1 MASGSALAELW
12 QPTTLVSHPSPVPA
26 ELARHAALA
35 ATAFSTTKN
44 STVSVGESY
53 KISSDS
59 RALRRVK
66 GPLPI
71 ILAGNALNLVQPESQ
86 RLIQSFPLS
95 SAEVASCAPLT
106 LLRSIP
112 GSPCLRTTYVAI
124 QSHTPAKSRTAAVTA
139 THQLRAYV
147 EQLSAKGKES
157 VEVHVRKESLSLSQ
171 PVRLIH
177 ALADGR
183 LVLTH
188 PDDSLSILASFPII
202 SDDQASISDAPSTAL
217 QLIHTLDATQSQ
229 PQQQRCHLYV
239 NLLDARSAKHLIA
252 RSSKIEQAAL
262 LALRVAVTSH
272 SSITDDHASSI
283 SKKKKRSKRSKNDS
297 SSKDGPVGDADQDEA
312 ALAGSATPAL
322 GVPSGP
328 LTLELTAFVKSF
340 DGAVQSAISTVKLG
354 SITVPSVSNAKH
366 VLDVQL
372 HPHGRLVI
380 LTIHGHLTS
389 LTLGTCSSSE
399 PVLSNINTISMP
411 ALAPASNARPC
422 SSSSASASCCLLI
435 SKDHLLVLAI
445 AQATPATADKERLV
459 ALILDLELN
468 AVLRQIDW
476 PVPFL
481 PLTSHNP
488 ASSGWLQRM
497 TSISAS
503 RIAGST
509 SLITIG
515 PPTVSPPSSH
525 SSSDKAQALAQLLQ
539 RRTCVLSLPFAV
551 PERSVLR
558 DALGKGELT
567 LRWIHNAQAAAAA
580 QASSSSD
587 ASRSELLEQI
597 KTITAQ
603 NKARASSK
611 DKDMNAAIT
620 TYIEA
625 ATADR
630 GMLETLPW
638 PQADTK
644 FYGELLDLVLP
655 APSQHPSKRSSAAP
669 SARFFERSALLTLLK
684 DSRVD
689 PSIFATL
696 RPNANANA
704 NANASAL
711 GPVSVEVNGA
721 RLSAFWSRLAAH
733 NDAQV
738 IRAALKRIPDVGE
751 DSLVSLVTSALRGL
765 VQSRKSG
772 NADPFKA
779 AQQSMALLAQLVQLR
794 VSRPALRSALKVQ
807 LRDHVDQVMALL
819 QICNAW
825 ISQTIQFP
833 FQAKEKPEV
842 KETAV
847 NGQAKD
853 DDRFAPA
860 KAPNADAVIAFANDV
875 LDALFPLLLVTPRS
889 HSTVRSLSATIS
901 RYLELMSTLSLLNAP
916 LSALAKLQQE
926 NDLFAA
932 KAANAANAAK
942 YKQSKTQGTTLSASG
957 AVASAGNAKVS
968 PLSRRDTSARAEMGG
983 ALGLKLGTQGEQKTR
998 RLQFLQQSMLV
1009 GAYSFER
1016 MEV

>member
-1 MASGSALAELW
+1 MASGSALPELS
-12 QPTTLVSHPSPVPA
+12 QPTTLVSHPSPVAA

-35 ATAFSTTKN
+35 ATAFSTRKN

-53 KISSDS
+53 KISSDC

-71 ILAGNALNLVQPESQ
+71 ILAGNALNLVQPETQ
-86 RLIQSFPLS
+86 RHIQSFPLS

-112 GSPCLRTTYVAI
+112 GGPCLRTTYVAI
-124 QSHTPAKSRTAAVTA
+124 HSHTPAKSRTAVVTA
-139 THQLRAYV
+139 THELRAYV
-147 EQLSAKGKES
+147 EQLSAKGKEG

-202 SDDQASISDAPSTAL
+202 SDDQASISDPPSTAL

-239 NLLDARSAKHLIA
+239 NLFDARSAQHLIA
-252 RSSKIEQAAL
+252 RSSKIEPAAL
-262 LALRVAVTSH
+262 LGLRVAVTSH

-297 SSKDGPVGDADQDEA
+297 SSKVAPVGDVDQEEA
-312 ALAGSATPAL
+312 ALAGSA
-322 GVPSGP
+322 P

-340 DGAVQSAISTVKLG
+340 DGALESPISTVKLG
-354 SITVPSVSNAKH
+354 SIKVPSVSNAKH

-372 HPHGRLVI
+372 HPDGRLVI

-389 LTLGTCSSSE
+389 LTLGTSSSSE

-435 SKDHLLVLAI
+435 SKDHVLVVAI

-476 PVPFL
+476 PVPLL
-481 PLTSHNP
+481 PLTSDNP
-488 ASSGWLQRM
+488 AWSGLLQRM
-497 TSISAS
+497 TTISAS

-515 PPTVSPPSSH
+515 PPTVSPRSSH
-525 SSSDKAQALAQLLQ
+525 SSSDKAQTLAQLLQ

-551 PERSVLR
+551 PKRSLLR

-567 LRWIHNAQAAAAA
+567 SRWIHNAEAAPAAE
-580 QASSSSD
+580 ASSSSD
-587 ASRSELLEQI
+587 ASRSQLLEQI

-603 NKARASSK
+603 NKASASSK

-625 ATADR
+625 ATAYR
-630 GMLETLPW
+630 GMLETLTW

-644 FYGELLDLVLP
+644 FYGELLDLMLP
-655 APSQHPSKRSSAAP
+655 APSQHPSKGSSAAP

-689 PSIFATL
+689 PWIFATL
-696 RPNANANA
+696 PPSANANA
-704 NANASAL
+704 NASASAL

-772 NADPFKA
+772 NADTFKA

-901 RYLELMSTLSLLNAP
+901 RYLELMSTLSLLNPP

-932 KAANAANAAK
+932 NAAK
-942 YKQSKTQGTTLSASG
+942 HKQSKTQGTTLSASG

>member
-1 MASGSALAELW
+1 MASASALPA
-12 QPTTLVSHPSPVPA
+12 TTLVSHPSPVPA

-35 ATAFSTTKN
+35 ATAFSTTKH

-59 RALRRVK
+59 RALRRLK
-66 GPLPI
+66 GTLPI
-71 ILAGNALNLVQPESQ
+71 ILAGNALSLINPETQ
-86 RLIQSFPLS
+86 AHIQSFRLS

-112 GSPCLRTTYVAI
+112 GGPCLRTTYVAI
-124 QSHTPAKSRTAAVTA
+124 QSHTRAKSRTAAVTA
-139 THQLRAYV
+139 SHELRAYV

-157 VEVHVRKESLSLSQ
+157 AEVHVRKESLSLSQ

-177 ALADGR
+177 ALGDGR
-183 LVLTH
+183 LILTH
-188 PDDSLSILASFPII
+188 PDDSLSILASFPMI
-202 SDDQASISDAPSTAL
+202 SDDQALISDAASTAL
-217 QLIHTLDATQSQ
+217 QLIDTVDATQSQ
-229 PQQQRCHLYV
+229 GQQQRCHFYV

-252 RSSKIEQAAL
+252 PSSKIEQAAL
-262 LALRVAVTSH
+262 LGLRVAVTSH
-272 SSITDDHASSI
+272 SSITGTSIGADDDASSI
-283 SKKKKRSKRSKNDS
+283 SNKKKRSKRSKKDS
-297 SSKDGPVGDADQDEA
+297 SSKDGAVGDADQDDA
-312 ALAGSATPAL
+312 ALAGSATPAV

-328 LTLELTAFVKSF
+328 LTLQLTAFVKSF
-340 DGAVQSAISTVKLG
+340 DGAAKSAISTVKLG
-354 SITVPSVSNAKH
+354 SIKVPSVSNAKH

-372 HPHGRLVI
+372 HPDGRLVI

-389 LTLGTCSSSE
+389 LTLSTCSSSE

-411 ALAPASNARPC
+411 ALAPASNARPS

-481 PLTSHNP
+481 PLTSANP
-488 ASSGWLQRM
+488 ASSGLLQRM
-497 TSISAS
+497 TTISAS

-515 PPTVSPPSSH
+515 PPTVSPRSSN
-525 SSSDKAQALAQLLQ
+525 SSSDKAHALAQLLQ

-551 PERSVLR
+551 PEMSVLR

-567 LRWIHNAQAAAAA
+567 SRWIHNAEAAAAA
-580 QASSSSD
+580 EASSSSD

-597 KTITAQ
+597 KTINAQ
-603 NKARASSK
+603 DKASASSK

-630 GMLETLPW
+630 GMLETLTW

-644 FYGELLDLVLP
+644 FYGELLDSVLP
-655 APSQHPSKRSSAAP
+655 APSQHRSKGSSAAA
-669 SARFFERSALLTLLK
+669 SAGFFAPSALLTLLK
-684 DSRVD
+684 DSRVH

-696 RPNANANA
+696 RPSA

-711 GPVSVEVNGA
+711 GPVSVQVNGA
-721 RLSAFWSRLAAH
+721 GLSAFWSRLAAH

-772 NADPFKA
+772 NADTLKA
-779 AQQSMALLAQLVQLR
+779 AQQFMALLAQLVQLR

-807 LRDHVDQVMALL
+807 LPDDVDEVMALL

-875 LDALFPLLLVTPRS
+875 LDALFPLLLATPRS

-926 NDLFAA
+926 NDLFT
-932 KAANAANAAK
+932 ANAANAAK
-942 YKQSKTQGTTLSASG
+942 HKQSKTQGTTLSASG

-968 PLSRRDTSARAEMGG
+968 ALSRRDASARAEMGG

>member
-1 MASGSALAELW
+1 MASASALPELS

-35 ATAFSTTKN
+35 ATAFSTTKH
-44 STVSVGESY
+44 STISVGESY

-59 RALRRVK
+59 RALRRLK
-66 GPLPI
+66 GTLPI
-71 ILAGNALNLVQPESQ
+71 ILAGNALNLVNPETQ
-86 RLIQSFPLS
+86 AHIQSFPLS

-112 GSPCLRTTYVAI
+112 GGPCLRTTYVAI
-124 QSHTPAKSRTAAVTA
+124 QSHTRAKSRTAAVTA
-139 THQLRAYV
+139 THELRAYV

-177 ALADGR
+177 ALGDGR
-183 LVLTH
+183 LILTH

-202 SDDQASISDAPSTAL
+202 SDDPASISDAASTAL

-229 PQQQRCHLYV
+229 GQQQRCHFYV

-262 LALRVAVTSH
+262 LGLRVAVTSH
-272 SSITDDHASSI
+272 SSI
-283 SKKKKRSKRSKNDS
+283 SKKKKRSKRSKKES
-297 SSKDGPVGDADQDEA
+297 SSKDGAVGDADQDEA
-312 ALAGSATPAL
+312 ALAGSATPAV

-340 DGAVQSAISTVKLG
+340 DGAAKSAISTVKLG
-354 SITVPSVSNAKH
+354 SIKVPSVSNAKH

-372 HPHGRLVI
+372 HPDGRLVI

-399 PVLSNINTISMP
+399 PVLSNINTIFMP
-411 ALAPASNARPC
+411 ALAPASNARPS

-435 SKDHLLVLAI
+435 SKDHVLVVAI

-481 PLTSHNP
+481 PLTSANP
-488 ASSGWLQRM
+488 ASSGLLQRM
-497 TSISAS
+497 TTISAS

-515 PPTVSPPSSH
+515 PPTVSPPTVSPPTVSPPSSN

-551 PERSVLR
+551 PEMSVLR

-567 LRWIHNAQAAAAA
+567 SRWIHNAEAAAAA
-580 QASSSSD
+580 EASSSSD

-611 DKDMNAAIT
+611 NKDMNAAIT

-630 GMLETLPW
+630 GMLETLTS

-644 FYGELLDLVLP
+644 FYGELLDSVLP
-655 APSQHPSKRSSAAP
+655 DPSQHRNKGRSAAA
-669 SARFFERSALLTLLK
+669 SAGFFERSALLTLLK
-684 DSRVD
+684 DSRVH

-696 RPNANANA
+696 RPSANANA
-704 NANASAL
+704 LAL
-711 GPVSVEVNGA
+711 GPVSVQVNGA
-721 RLSAFWSRLAAH
+721 GLSAFWSRLAAH

-772 NADPFKA
+772 YADIFKA
-779 AQQSMALLAQLVQLR
+779 AQQFMALLAQLVQLR

-807 LRDHVDQVMALL
+807 LRDDVDQVMALL

-833 FQAKEKPEV
+833 FQAKDKPEV

-853 DDRFAPA
+853 DDCFAPA

-875 LDALFPLLLVTPRS
+875 LDALFPLLLATPRS

-932 KAANAANAAK
+932 NAAK
-942 YKQSKTQGTTLSASG
+942 HKQSKTQGTTLSASG

-968 PLSRRDTSARAEMGG
+968 ASSRRDASARAEMGG

>member
-1 MASGSALAELW
+1 MASGSALTELS
-12 QPTTLVSHPSPVPA
+12 QPTTLVSHPRPVPA

-35 ATAFSTTKN
+35 ATAFSTRKN

-106 LLRSIP
+106 LLRSSP

-124 QSHTPAKSRTAAVTA
+124 QSHTPAKSRTVAVTA
-139 THQLRAYV
+139 THQLRVYV

-157 VEVHVRKESLSLSQ
+157 VEAHVRKESLSLSQ

-188 PDDSLSILASFPII
+188 PDDSLSILASFPIL
-202 SDDQASISDAPSTAL
+202 SDDHASISDPPSTAL

-229 PQQQRCHLYV
+229 PQQQRCHFYV

-262 LALRVAVTSH
+262 LGLRVAVTSH

-297 SSKDGPVGDADQDEA
+297 SSKEAPVADADQDEA
-312 ALAGSATPAL
+312 ALDASATPPL
-322 GVPSGP
+322 GLPSGP

-372 HPHGRLVI
+372 HPDGRLVI
-380 LTIHGHLTS
+380 LSIHGHLTS
-389 LTLGTCSSSE
+389 LTLGTCSSSK

-435 SKDHLLVLAI
+435 SKDHVLVLAI

-468 AVLRQIDW
+468 AVLRQFDW

-488 ASSGWLQRM
+488 ASSGLLQRM
-497 TSISAS
+497 TTISAS

-558 DALGKGELT
+558 DALGKGELS

-580 QASSSSD
+580 AEASSSSD

-597 KTITAQ
+597 KAITAQ

-625 ATADR
+625 TTADR
-630 GMLETLPW
+630 GMLETLTW

-669 SARFFERSALLTLLK
+669 SACFFQRSALLTLLK

-696 RPNANANA
+696 GPSV

-721 RLSAFWSRLAAH
+721 RLSAFWSRLAAY

-765 VQSRKSG
+765 VQSQKSG
-772 NADPFKA
+772 NADTFKA
-779 AQQSMALLAQLVQLR
+779 AQQSMALLVQLVQLR

-807 LRDHVDQVMALL
+807 LRDHVDEVMALL

-833 FQAKEKPEV
+833 FQAKEKSEV

-853 DDRFAPA
+853 DDRLAPS

-932 KAANAANAAK
+932 NAAK
-942 YKQSKTQGTTLSASG
+942 HKQSKTQGTTLSASG